1 MNKNNIIFRRLK
13 VKNAEKVQSALEI
26 VAKKDLSLEEVTAL
40 LEVFELR
47 NVATSDKTP
56 LFSLQDEV
64 NCYESGYKSRSEAE
78 LAFCEFLAQMV
89 GEDVELIDTIFRH
102 SKLMRE
108 KWDRKESG
116 GTYGE
121 NIIKKAIS
129 NVRK

>member
-26 VAKKDLSLEEVTAL
+26 IAEKDLSLEEVTAL
-40 LEVFELR
+40 LEAFELR

-56 LFSLQDEV
+56 HEA

-78 LAFCEFLAQMV
+78 LAFCEFLAQMI
-89 GEDVELIDTIFRH
+89 GEDAELIDTIFRH

-121 NIIKKAIS
+121 NTIKKAIS